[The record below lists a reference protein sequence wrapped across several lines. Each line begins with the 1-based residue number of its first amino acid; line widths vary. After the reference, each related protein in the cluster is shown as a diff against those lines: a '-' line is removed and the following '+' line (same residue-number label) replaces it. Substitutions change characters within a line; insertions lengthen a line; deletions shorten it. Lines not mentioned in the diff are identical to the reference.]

1 MPHKHL
7 IIKKHENLID
17 VLNEVE
23 EKTNNAFLDQSWEKV
38 SSGFAS
44 SDTIQLL
51 IPHTFRFQY
60 TLELYDRGENYEAIF
75 FVPKSSRTHEYFYD
89 EAINSLNFRT
99 PSIADALTAYVQRLC
114 DKGIAEIVEDPIQ
127 EEEAKDPESTS
138 IKFTFDMNFVT
149 AQGLQVALN
158 KTEQTNI
165 DLMVFEKIINE
176 MYNSNDMVLSVL
188 TAYAKEYKPQWVNS
202 NDELEKFKLESMDM
216 CIEMLSTIKKMPL
229 FKSEHLIKTQ
239 EYKQSLITKIKKS
252 GLHKNIIIDKHDY
265 SVYQSS
271 FGSHYSTLIEI
282 IAVKYFDS
290 FQALDQKEK
299 DEFIMSNF
307 ELIGTYYNSKSTYYT
322 PKDDALGMYGR
333 KAERNCIELKAIP
346 IIEFW
351 NDIVAQMT
359 IANETSR

>member
-23 EKTNNAFLDQSWEKV
+23 EKTNHAFLDQSWEKV

-114 DKGIAEIVEDPIQ
+114 DKGIAEIIEDPIP
-127 EEEAKDPESTS
+127 EKTDEAESSS
-138 IKFTFDMNFVT
+138 IKFTFDMAFVT

-158 KTEQTNI
+158 KTEQTDI

-202 NDELEKFKLESMDM
+202 NDELEKFKLESIDM
-216 CIEMLSTIKKMPL
+216 CIEMLSAIKKMPI

-239 EYKQSLITKIKKS
+239 EYKQSLITKIKKAE
-252 GLHKNIIIDKHDY
+252 LHKNIIIDKHDY

-271 FGSHYSTLIEI
+271 FGSHYSTLLEI

-290 FQALDQKEK
+290 FKTLAQNEK

-307 ELIGTYYNSKSTYYT
+307 ELIGTFYNSKSTYYT
-322 PKDDALGMYGR
+322 PKDDALSMYGR
-333 KAERNCIELKAIP
+333 KAERNHIELNSIP

-359 IANETSR
+359 IENNASL